1 MSFEKSEGVKMRSEN
16 RKKRFKDW
24 HWRYYIIPVNGALLE
39 AQVLSHSFQGILTRT
54 ETQSDLSLLRK
65 VLVKMRQEICCER
78 RFTQSSHKNFT
89 FQN

>member
-39 AQVLSHSFQGILTRT
+39 AQVLSHSFQGNNPD
-54 ETQSDLSLLRK
+54 SD
-65 VLVKMRQEICCER
+65 
-78 RFTQSSHKNFT
+78 
-89 FQN
+89 